1 MQENQPVA
9 KEDAGGKPN
18 ASELLAIAEKLCE
31 RTASKREADVDRE
44 GSRPRRGA
52 SVDMSAVMRR
62 VAMARA
68 EIADRDRLAKV
79 GLLLL
84 THACLK
90 WSRPSWL
97 ARAHLPV
104 RASNLCILKAQRL
117 PFLVSCW
124 NGRALLALQNAQLG

>member
-1 MQENQPVA
+1 MGTIHAEQAETSMLLVQENKPVA
-9 KEDAGGKPN
+9 KGDAGGKPN

-31 RTASKREADVDRE
+31 RTVSKREADADRE

-90 WSRPSWL
+90 WSST
-97 ARAHLPV
+97 
-104 RASNLCILKAQRL
+104 S
-117 PFLVSCW
+117 
-124 NGRALLALQNAQLG
+124 